1 MKYHLNMKTKQC
13 PHCPMVFVETKNLT
27 RHLKTHVIRTSPF
40 ISFTINSNSN
50 SNLYNIPI
58 FCRHWKS
65 HTRVKSVAGG
75 SLTVTMFGH
84 TSRPTPIETFTGNS
98 NAQ

>member
-27 RHLKTHVIRTSPF
+27 RHLKTHVNPELQNP
-40 ISFTINSNSN
+40 SFFHEYSFL
-50 SNLYNIPI
+50 NLYKL
-58 FCRHWKS
+58 FDCFRRWKS
-65 HTRVKSVAGG
+65 HTHVQFVAEG
-75 SLTVTMFGH
+75 SHTAIMFGH
-84 TSRPTPIETFTGNS
+84 MNKRTPIEMCTGNS